1 MPRLQFMILCVLN
14 VMFFTFCHT
23 SVLLGQQKDG
33 YNINYYQVDKG
44 KEVELGF
51 LKLQTKFPTELEA
64 KNYLNQVPGLLMK
77 SGYIAASIDSSWVVG
92 NTIFANV
99 YLGEKVDKFL
109 LNTDSLEKE
118 IRINAAV
125 LLRRVQARMY
135 DSSTFTML
143 QNNILDYYGN
153 NGYPFASVYLDDVKI
168 DMPVMKATI
177 KVNKGMLYKID
188 SIRIVGKGNLNHR
201 FLAAHLSIPDNSNY
215 NNSRLE
221 QIDKKLLELPY
232 IQSVQPSDITMLGTG
247 AVVNLYLKQKK
258 SNQID
263 FLIGFLPNS
272 IPGGKSQLTGDVKL
286 DLKNA
291 LGNGENFLF
300 KWQSLQPRSP
310 RLNIGFDQP
319 YILKSA
325 FGINFL
331 FDLYKRDSN
340 YRQVNAQ
347 IGTEFRLRDNQIGKL
362 FLRVQ
367 NNSILQGAIDT
378 NQIRLTRMLPADADV
393 TSISAGVA
401 YELAKTNYKFNPR
414 IGSELIFNTSI
425 GTKTIK
431 VNNEIAQIKDPNFNF
446 ASLYDSISNK
456 SYQLRM
462 QLTGAHY
469 FPVGKK
475 AVVKAG
481 LNSGW
486 FASPVVFRNELFL
499 IGGFKLLRGF
509 NEEAFFAKQYGVA
522 TIEYR
527 YLTGRNSH
535 LFTFI
540 DLAAAQNRVQNIS
553 VNNQFMSAGVG
564 IVNETKFGLLNL
576 SFAAG
581 KRNDVPFNIREA
593 VKLHFGYVNF
603 F

>member
-1 MPRLQFMILCVLN
+1 MILCVLN
-14 VMFFTFCHT
+14 LMFFTFCST
-23 SVLLGQQKDG
+23 SIVNAQQDDS
-33 YNINYYQVDKG
+33 YNLKYQIVDKD
-44 KEVELGF
+44 KAPDLSN
-51 LKLQTKFPTELEA
+51 LKLQTNFRTEQEA
-64 KNYLNQVPGLLMK
+64 KTYIKQIPALLIK
-77 SGYIAASIDSSWVVG
+77 YGFIAASIDTSWVIG
-92 NTIFANV
+92 NTVFV
-99 YLGEKVDKFL
+99 DLYLGQKVDKFL
-109 LNTDSLEKE
+109 LNTDSLDKE
-118 IRINAAV
+118 VKINAAV
-125 LLRRVQARMY
+125 LLRRVQSKAY
-135 DSSTFTML
+135 DNNSFTLL
-143 QNNILDYYGN
+143 QNSILEYYSN
-153 NGYPFASVYLDDVKI
+153 NGYPFASVYLDEVMI
-168 DMPVMKATI
+168 EASSMKATI

-188 SIRIVGKGNLNHR
+188 SIRIIGKGNLNNR
-201 FLAAHLSIPDNSNY
+201 FLAAHLSIPNNSNY
-215 NNSRLE
+215 NSSRLE
-221 QIDKKLLELPY
+221 QIDKKILELPY
-232 IQSVQPSDITMLGTG
+232 IQSIQPSDITMLGTG
-247 AVVNLYLKQKK
+247 AVVNLYLKPKK

-263 FLIGFLPNS
+263 FLVGFLPNS
-272 IPGGKSQLTGDVKL
+272 TPGGKSQLTGDVKL

-362 FLRVQ
+362 FVRVQ

-378 NQIRLTRMLPADADV
+378 NQIRLTRTLPADADV

-414 IGSELIFNTSI
+414 VGSELVFNTSV
-425 GTKTIK
+425 GTKSIK

-446 ASLYDSISNK
+446 ASLYDSISKK

-481 LNSGW
+481 INSGW

-499 IGGFKLLRGF
+499 IGGFKVLRGF
-509 NEEAFFAKQYGVA
+509 NEEAFFAKQYGVV

-540 DLAAAQNRVQNIS
+540 DVAVAQNRVQNLS
-553 VNNQFMSAGVG
+553 KNNQFVSAGVG

-581 KRNDVPFNIREA
+581 KRNDVDFNIREA